1 MPALSHE
8 LIIRPR
14 LPEYLSY
21 SSQKFQPISTSHPLL
36 RLVCPP
42 KRAYVSVL
50 IARLRLPHPP
60 PTDERVDAI
69 SYSFQTNRMSRTIR
83 RYVDNRCTE
92 ISCPSYIFENIL
104 ADAFFFLHAYY
115 FEKRLTYVLGNK
127 IQWNRRSFQRNIG
140 ISVWFG
146 RWPIYLWVCGLSRN
160 QCNFIVDL
168 DKSCPL
174 GRRTRY
180 WPHQRIMQSHLY
192 FPRIPRNLH
201 SHDTFPLVDQ
211 RI

>member
-21 SSQKFQPISTSHPLL
+21 SSQKFQPISISHPLL

-50 IARLRLPHPP
+50 IARLRLPHSP

-83 RYVDNRCTE
+83 RYVDDRCTE
-92 ISCPSYIFENIL
+92 ISCPSYKFENIL
-104 ADAFFFLHAYY
+104 ADAFFFILHAYY
-115 FEKRLTYVLGNK
+115 FEKCLTYDLVLVT
-127 IQWNRRSFQRNIG
+127 RSNGIEEVFRGILEYLYDLVGGLPIYGFVGYLGINVISSLISTSLVHWDVELDIDPTNILCNLISIFLAFHG
-140 ISVWFG
+140 IS
-146 RWPIYLWVCGLSRN
+146 IHMILS
-160 QCNFIVDL
+160 
-168 DKSCPL
+168 
-174 GRRTRY
+174 
-180 WPHQRIMQSHLY
+180 H
-192 FPRIPRNLH
+192 
-201 SHDTFPLVDQ
+201 
-211 RI
+211 

>member
-60 PTDERVDAI
+60 PPTDERVDAI

-104 ADAFFFLHAYY
+104 ADVFFLFYMLIILRNVWH
-115 FEKRLTYVLGNK
+115 TYLVTRSNGIEEAFRGILKYLYDLVGGLSIYGFVGYLGINVISSLISTSLVHWDVELDIDPTNVLCNL
-127 IQWNRRSFQRNIG
+127 ISIFLAFHG
-140 ISVWFG
+140 ISI
-146 RWPIYLWVCGLSRN
+146 RMILS
-160 QCNFIVDL
+160 
-168 DKSCPL
+168 
-174 GRRTRY
+174 
-180 WPHQRIMQSHLY
+180 H
-192 FPRIPRNLH
+192 
-201 SHDTFPLVDQ
+201 
-211 RI
+211 

>member
-104 ADAFFFLHAYY
+104 ADVFFLFYMLIILRNVWHTYLVTRSNGI
-115 FEKRLTYVLGNK
+115 EKAFRGILEYLYDLVGGLSIYGFVGYLGINVISSLISTSLVHWDVELDIDPTNVLCNL
-127 IQWNRRSFQRNIG
+127 ISIFLAFHG
-140 ISVWFG
+140 ISI
-146 RWPIYLWVCGLSRN
+146 RMILS
-160 QCNFIVDL
+160 
-168 DKSCPL
+168 
-174 GRRTRY
+174 
-180 WPHQRIMQSHLY
+180 H
-192 FPRIPRNLH
+192 
-201 SHDTFPLVDQ
+201 
-211 RI
+211 

>member
-104 ADAFFFLHAYY
+104 ADVFFLFYMLIILRNVWH
-115 FEKRLTYVLGNK
+115 TYLVTRSNGIEEAFRGILKYLYDLVGGLSIYGFVGYLGINVISSLISTSLVHWDVELDIDPTNVLCNL
-127 IQWNRRSFQRNIG
+127 ISIFLAFHG
-140 ISVWFG
+140 ISI
-146 RWPIYLWVCGLSRN
+146 RMILS
-160 QCNFIVDL
+160 
-168 DKSCPL
+168 
-174 GRRTRY
+174 
-180 WPHQRIMQSHLY
+180 H
-192 FPRIPRNLH
+192 
-201 SHDTFPLVDQ
+201 
-211 RI
+211 

>member
-104 ADAFFFLHAYY
+104 ADVFFLFYMLIILRNVWH
-115 FEKRLTYVLGNK
+115 TYLVTRSNGIEEAFRGILEYLYDLVGGLSIYGFVGYLGINVISSLISTSLVHWDVELDIDPTNVLCNL
-127 IQWNRRSFQRNIG
+127 ISIFLAFHG
-140 ISVWFG
+140 ISI
-146 RWPIYLWVCGLSRN
+146 RMILS
-160 QCNFIVDL
+160 
-168 DKSCPL
+168 
-174 GRRTRY
+174 
-180 WPHQRIMQSHLY
+180 H
-192 FPRIPRNLH
+192 
-201 SHDTFPLVDQ
+201 
-211 RI
+211 

>member
-104 ADAFFFLHAYY
+104 ADVFFLFYMLIILRNVWH
-115 FEKRLTYVLGNK
+115 TYLVTRSNGIEEAFRGILEYLYDLVGGLSIYGFVGYLGINVISSLISTSLVHWDVELDIDPTNVLCNL
-127 IQWNRRSFQRNIG
+127 ISIFLAFHG
-140 ISVWFG
+140 IS
-146 RWPIYLWVCGLSRN
+146 IHMILS
-160 QCNFIVDL
+160 
-168 DKSCPL
+168 
-174 GRRTRY
+174 
-180 WPHQRIMQSHLY
+180 H
-192 FPRIPRNLH
+192 
-201 SHDTFPLVDQ
+201 
-211 RI
+211 